1 MSGEKKSVVVV
12 DDSPVVRTLLKH
24 IIESC
29 PDFTVTGEAGDGLA
43 AIETV
48 KRLKPAVVTMDVQMP
63 RMSGPEAIKAIMKEC
78 PTPILL
84 CSVMA
89 VEGAPVVLE
98 ALQAGAFDFVT
109 KPRNVLDSTNDLGI
123 DLIEKLRA
131 ALSANR
137 ESLAT
142 EDLGHA
148 LTAHAPQDLPPA
160 GQPRTPPI
168 EAAAPAPAVPA
179 VEAGTFEA
187 VIIGA
192 STGGPRTLLAVLPT
206 LPLGFPATVVVA
218 LQDTPP
224 PIIKLLRDQFRKLC
238 KLPCEIVQDGQ
249 AAEPGTIWLLSGEA
263 HAMLIR
269 GAEAQPRFKLLD
281 RHAAGEQVPSLNGLM
296 SSAALTYG
304 GHCLGVLLTGL
315 GKDGALGLKK
325 IRQSGGRTIAEDRS
339 TAVLFEKP
347 NAAISIQAVDK
358 VLPSFKITEGI
369 AQFMGLPFP
378 AATK

>member
-1 MSGEKKSVVVV
+1 MTGEKKSVVVV

-29 PDFTVTGEAGDGLA
+29 PEFTVVGEAGDGLE

-123 DLIEKLRA
+123 DLIDKLRA

-142 EDLGHA
+142 EDLGRA
-148 LTAHAPQDLPPA
+148 LVAHSTPDVSQAGPPPA
-160 GQPRTPPI
+160 ST
-168 EAAAPAPAVPA
+168 AATESPAPTAAQAASGP
-179 VEAGTFEA
+179 FEA
-187 VIIGA
+187 VIVGA
-192 STGGPRTLLAVLPT
+192 STGGPKTILAVLPL
-206 LPLGFPATVVVA
+206 LPAGFPATVVVA

-238 KLPCEIVQDGQ
+238 RLGCEIVQDGQ
-249 AAEPGTIWLLSGEA
+249 VAEPGTIWLLSGEA

-281 RHAAGEQVPSLNGLM
+281 RHAAGEQVPSINGLM

-304 GHCLGVLLTGL
+304 SHCLGVLLTGI

-325 IRQSGGRTIAEDRS
+325 IRQGGGRTIAEDRS

-347 NAAISIQAVDK
+347 NAAITIQAVDK

-369 AQFMGLPFP
+369 VQFMGLPFP
-378 AATK
+378 TAAK